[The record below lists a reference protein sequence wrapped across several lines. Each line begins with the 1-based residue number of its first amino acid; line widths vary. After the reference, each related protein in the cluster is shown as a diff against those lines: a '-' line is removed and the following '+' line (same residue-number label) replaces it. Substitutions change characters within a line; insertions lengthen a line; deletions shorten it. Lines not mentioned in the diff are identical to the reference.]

1 VLNDFDQLLQMYYTE
16 LLTDRLK
23 IKLRNRT
30 RMRVWET
37 GIRMGGDVSHHRYGT
52 PLRYRH
58 LSQAVS
64 WYFCFNAVSQ
74 GKSLWWQGLVVGLKA
89 IRWMLGLD
97 VGGPLKR
104 HGVLKRDHIHWATTS
119 M

>member
-1 VLNDFDQLLQMYYTE
+1 MLNDFDQLLQMYCTE
-16 LLTDRLK
+16 LLTDWLK
-23 IKLRNRT
+23 IRLRDRT

-37 GIRMGGDVSHHRYGT
+37 GIRMGEDVSHHCYGT
-52 PLRYRH
+52 PLRYCL

-64 WYFCFNAVSQ
+64 WDFCFNAVSQ

-97 VGGPLKR
+97 VGGRLKQQ
-104 HGVLKRDHIHWATTS
+104 GV
-119 M
+119 